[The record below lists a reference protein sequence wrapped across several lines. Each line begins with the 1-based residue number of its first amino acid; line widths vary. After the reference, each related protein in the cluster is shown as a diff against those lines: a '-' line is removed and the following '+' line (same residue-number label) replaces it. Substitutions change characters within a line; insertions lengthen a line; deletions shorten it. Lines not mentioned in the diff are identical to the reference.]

1 MPRSVLGIDIAK
13 AKFDA
18 CLLLP
23 DGRLSRKVFPN
34 TAAGH
39 ELLTR
44 WLGQHTAEP
53 VHAGLEATGTYG
65 AALALYLHAQQ
76 HVVSL
81 INPAA
86 IKAFAASRLTR
97 SKTDRVDASLIARF
111 CATQHPAVWRPP
123 AVEVQELQGLVRRL
137 EALIEMRTMERN
149 RLSAGETLAAVR
161 ASIEAHLNYLK
172 QEIGQTERLIQQHIR
187 QHTALHAQLVLLLSI
202 PGIGV
207 ATAALLLAEINFAA
221 FDNARQVAAF
231 VGLVPRLRQS
241 GSSVRGRSRLSKV
254 GSSRVRH
261 ALYFPA
267 VTALRCNPAMR
278 QWADG
283 LRARGK
289 CEMQIIGAV
298 MRKLVHLAF
307 GVLKAGRPYDPT
319 FAERA
324 RACLADVDAAA
335 QPSRLNQRLWAA
347 ELGRAADEVSR
358 LQARGG
364 AAPREPMNTMSS

>member
-1 MPRSVLGIDIAK
+1 MTRPVLGVDIAK

-23 DGRLSRKVFPN
+23 DGTTRHKVFPN
-34 TAAGH
+34 TPSGFD
-39 ELLTR
+39 LLTR
-44 WLGQHTAEP
+44 WLGQHTVDP
-53 VHAGLEATGTYG
+53 VHACLEATGTYG
-65 AALALYLHAQQ
+65 AALALYLYERQ

-111 CATQHPAVWRPP
+111 CATQDPP
-123 AVEVQELQGLVRRL
+123 AWTPPAAEVQELQGLVRRL
-137 EALIEMRTMERN
+137 DALVEMRTMERN

-161 ASIEAHLNYLK
+161 ASITAHLDYLQ
-172 QEIGQTERLIQQHIR
+172 QEIAQTERLIAQHIR
-187 QHTALHAQLVLLLSI
+187 QHTALHMQLLLLLSI
-202 PGIGV
+202 PGIGA
-207 ATAALLLAEINFAA
+207 ATGALLLAEINFAA
-221 FDNARQVAAF
+221 FGNARQVAAF
-231 VGLVPRLRQS
+231 VGVVPRVRQS
-241 GSSVRGRSRLSKV
+241 GSSVRGRSKLSKI

-267 VTALRCNPAMR
+267 VTALRWSPAM
-278 QWADG
+278 QAWAAG

-307 GVLKAGRPYDPT
+307 GVLKSRRPYDPALAMT
-319 FAERA
+319 ERM
-324 RACLADVDAAA
+324 
-335 QPSRLNQRLWAA
+335 
-347 ELGRAADEVSR
+347 G
-358 LQARGG
+358 
-364 AAPREPMNTMSS
+364 T

>member
-23 DGRLSRKVFPN
+23 DGRLYRKGFPN
-34 TAAGH
+34 TAVGY

-44 WLGQHTAEP
+44 WLGQHTTEP
-53 VHAGLEATGTYG
+53 VHACLEATGTYG
-65 AALALYLHAQQ
+65 AALALYLHEQQ

-86 IKAFAASRLTR
+86 ITAFAASRLTR

-111 CATQHPAVWRPP
+111 CATQHPAVWSPP

-137 EALIEMRTMERN
+137 EALIEMWMMERN
-149 RLSAGETLAAVR
+149 RLSVGETLAAVR
-161 ASIEAHLNYLK
+161 ASIEAHLAYLQ

-187 QHTALHAQLVLLLSI
+187 QHTALHTQLLLLLSI

-221 FDNARQVAAF
+221 FGNARQVAAF
-231 VGLVPRLRQS
+231 VGVVPRLRQS
-241 GSSVRGRSRLSKV
+241 GSSVRGRSRLSKI
-254 GSSRVRH
+254 GASRVRH

-267 VTALRCNPAMR
+267 VTALRCSPAM
-278 QWADG
+278 QHWADG

-289 CEMQIIGAV
+289 CEMQIIV
-298 MRKLVHLAF
+298 
-307 GVLKAGRPYDPT
+307 
-319 FAERA
+319 
-324 RACLADVDAAA
+324 
-335 QPSRLNQRLWAA
+335 
-347 ELGRAADEVSR
+347 
-358 LQARGG
+358 
-364 AAPREPMNTMSS
+364 APHA